1 MADDNGV
8 PEKGAGPWGQAIT
21 AVALV
26 AALVVGLWAFA
37 KPSSSQSGQSPARCR
52 GGEAEKAS
60 GKPGKGPDVVS
71 GAQLCEALNRPD
83 LARLLGTPQESA
95 KSASGGGGSVR
106 LAGGEEIP
114 NPSARVEFGTYTV
127 SLSESYDRLPVSRA
141 AALLGDGAGK
151 RTVLG
156 RSAVLYADRTI
167 SLSFRLDGSDSHS
180 GPGYRPALSPWPGT
194 RRTAVAP
201 STSPCG
207 APTAWF
213 RTTRC
218 SCASPR
224 RYSRPF
230 RGGPPTSDGPCGDP
244 LSGAPT
250 APGRRSAGHRAG
262 PIAESGPVTEPD
274 RQPGSPQGLSSRPR
288 RPAPGGGRHRGP
300 ALS

>member
-167 SLSFRLDGSDSHS
+167 SLSFRLEGSDSHS
-180 GPGYRPALSPWPGT
+180 GPGVPARALTVARDAKDSGGSFDVTLWRTDGLVPDDAVLLRVAETVLPTVPGW
-194 RRTAVAP
+194 TA
-201 STSPCG
+201 
-207 APTAWF
+207 
-213 RTTRC
+213 
-218 SCASPR
+218 
-224 RYSRPF
+224 
-230 RGGPPTSDGPCGDP
+230 D
-244 LSGAPT
+244 
-250 APGRRSAGHRAG
+250 
-262 PIAESGPVTEPD
+262 E
-274 RQPGSPQGLSSRPR
+274 
-288 RPAPGGGRHRGP
+288 
-300 ALS
+300 